1 MPYSME
7 PRTTDKPEHEII
19 MSKRST
25 LSITGV
31 RQVESFDNEEFLL
44 ETVQGFLSIKGKNL
58 QMVNLD
64 VDKGH
69 VSLKGKID
77 DLLYIDEPG
86 PQETKGLF
94 SKLFR

>member
-1 MPYSME
+1 ME
-7 PRTTDKPEHEII
+7 PRVDKPEHEII
-19 MSKRST
+19 MSKRQT

-31 RQVESFDNEEFLL
+31 KQVESFDNEEFLL
-44 ETVQGFLSIKGKNL
+44 ETVQGYLSIKGKNL

-77 DLLYIDEPG
+77 DLLYIDEPS
-86 PQETKGLF
+86 PQEAKGLF

>member
-1 MPYSME
+1 MSYSME
-7 PRTTDKPEHEII
+7 PRVDKPEHEII
-19 MSKRST
+19 MSKRQT

-44 ETVQGFLSIKGKNL
+44 ETVQGYLSIKGKNL

-86 PQETKGLF
+86 PQEAKGLF

>member
-1 MPYSME
+1 ME
-7 PRTTDKPEHEII
+7 PRVDKPEHEII
-19 MSKRST
+19 MSKRQT

-44 ETVQGFLSIKGKNL
+44 ETVQGYLSIKGKNL

-86 PQETKGLF
+86 PQEAKGLF

>member
-1 MPYSME
+1 MPYSIE
-7 PRTTDKPEHEII
+7 PKTTDKPEHEII

-44 ETVQGFLSIKGKNL
+44 ETVQGYLSIKGKQL

>member
-1 MPYSME
+1 ME
-7 PRTTDKPEHEII
+7 PRVDKPEHEII
-19 MSKRST
+19 MSKRQT

-86 PQETKGLF
+86 PQEAKGLF

>member
-1 MPYSME
+1 MPYSTE
-7 PRTTDKPEHEII
+7 PRTDKPEHEII
-19 MSKRST
+19 MSKRQT

-31 RQVESFDNEEFLL
+31 RHVESFDNQEFLL
-44 ETVQGFLSIKGKNL
+44 ETVQGYLSIKGSQL

-86 PQETKGLF
+86 PQEAKGLF

>member
-1 MPYSME
+1 MPYSIE
-7 PRTTDKPEHEII
+7 PRTTKPEHEII
-19 MSKRST
+19 MSKRET

-44 ETVQGFLSIKGKNL
+44 QTVQGFLSIKGKNL

-69 VSLKGKID
+69 VALKGKID

-86 PQETKGLF
+86 PQEAKGLF